1 MNHVSALRPP
11 LPSLLTK
18 AHSSRHLLSP
28 EAHLPLCLPP
38 HLMEGVFPAPSQ
50 DSCLNFCFPWIPPLT
65 SHSARW
71 AWIAP
76 LIGPCLYSGG
86 ENGNPLQYSYV
97 ENPMDRGAWRATNH
111 GVPNGQSQLSNWARI
126 VLREWVKV
134 DIPAC
139 ASWLCRLLA
148 VWPLA
153 NQLTFYTSMRTKMS

>member
-97 ENPMDRGAWRATNH
+97 ENPMDRGAWWATNH

-126 VLREWVKV
+126 VSQSRH
-134 DIPAC
+134 PC
-139 ASWLCRLLA
+139 LCIMALPSTSCVTSGKSVNLLY
-148 VWPLA
+148 LHED
-153 NQLTFYTSMRTKMS
+153 